1 MVVTRLESVRAET
14 LEFMKTLPL
23 TLLSVIWTC
32 QSLSAANLMINLRSS
47 STNAAA
53 SGNVASPYLT
63 LSPGHDAGTL
73 SLSETTWNN
82 FSSTGASSSLSYS
95 DGTSA
100 SGVSLIFGT
109 ESVTGSGTIDLG
121 TVTGINTTSLYGTG
135 GAVAGQQSLVGN
147 SGSIY
152 GSGNNSGNS
161 AAARAGW
168 FGGGTS
174 AVGNAVG
181 MRVDGLVAGD
191 YRIYVMARNTN
202 SNATTAAPMNLYA
215 TTGAS
220 AASFTFSSLTADVL
234 ANTTYPN
241 SNPTAYNTFV
251 DGTNYVAIDLTL
263 LTGQSLF
270 LASDGGSAAETRGF
284 LNMVQIVSV
293 PEPAAALLGAL
304 GTLTLLRRRRF

>member
-1 MVVTRLESVRAET
+1 MVVTRVASDRAET
-14 LEFMKTLPL
+14 TKSMKNLPL
-23 TLLSVIWTC
+23 TIFAVIWTC

-82 FSSTGASSSLSYS
+82 FNSTGASSSLLYS
-95 DGTSA
+95 DGSSA

-109 ESVTGSGTIDLG
+109 ESTTGSGTIDLG

-147 SGSIY
+147 SASIY

-174 AVGNAVG
+174 GAGNAIG
-181 MRVDGLVAGD
+181 LRVDGLVAGD

-202 SNATTAAPMNLYA
+202 SNAATAAPMNLYA

-220 AASFTFSSLTADVL
+220 ASSFTFSSLTADVL
-234 ANTTYPN
+234 ANTPYPN
-241 SNPTAYNTFV
+241 TNPTAYNTFV

-270 LASDGGSAAETRGF
+270 LASDGGAAVETRGF
-284 LNMVQIVSV
+284 LNLVQIVSV
-293 PEPAAALLGAL
+293 PEPAAALLGAM
-304 GTLTLLRRRRF
+304 GTLTLLRRRRS